1 VEPQIERRQRSKR
14 RYAALERIRTAGV
27 LVVGLDHNSL
37 PFSAAHPEPAG
48 LDYDIARLL
57 AEKLGVSLNVYW
69 AYSSHDSYPSKLATK
84 ELCDVMLGAMPDDRF
99 GKRVA
104 FSKPYY
110 FLDYRFVVPS
120 STALPAED
128 QPLAAERGLAL
139 RGLRDKQVHEHPSL
153 DSILEAV
160 VEGTETAGYVTGARG
175 QWLAEAR
182 WPGRLKFVPPSA
194 DAVDRFPICAAVRK
208 SDGDLRAAIDEAL
221 DELASS
227 GRLTEVFTRWHI
239 PYDSPRKAEGS
250 AQQKP

>member
-1 VEPQIERRQRSKR
+1 MERRQRSKQ
-14 RYAALERIRTAGV
+14 RYAALARIRSAGV

-48 LDYDIARLL
+48 LDFDIARLL
-57 AEKLGVSLNVYW
+57 AEKLGVSLNIYW

-84 ELCDVMLGAMPDDRF
+84 ELCDVMLGVMPDDRF

-110 FLDYRFVVPS
+110 FLDYRFAVP
-120 STALPAED
+120 AGAAIPAED

-139 RGLRDKQVHEHPSL
+139 RGLRGKVIHELPSL
-153 DSILEAV
+153 DAILAAV
-160 VEGTETAGYVTGARG
+160 VEGKEAAGYVTGARG
-175 QWLAEAR
+175 QWLAETR
-182 WPGRLKFVPPSA
+182 WPGRLKFVPPA

-208 SDGDLRAAIDEAL
+208 SDADLREAVDAAL

-227 GRLTEVFTRWHI
+227 GQLTEVFARWHI
-239 PYDSPRKAEGS
+239 PYEPPGQDKESTPRK
-250 AQQKP
+250 P